1 MAETKKPVATIEA
14 KEPTVRIRLPL
25 LEGDDTENIDQ
36 TENITVN
43 GKTLLIKR
51 GEWVDVP
58 VPYYLAMRATEKY
71 TNI

>member
-1 MAETKKPVATIEA
+1 MAETKKPAATTEV

-43 GKTLLIKR
+43 GSTLLIKR
-51 GEWVDVP
+51 GELVDVP
-58 VPYYLAMRATEKY
+58 VPYYLALRATGKY
-71 TNI
+71 NV